1 MHALLRTTVGALAL
15 ALGAAPFATA
25 QDEGPAF
32 AVTYIEVG
40 PSEIADTVALLRERA
55 AASRAAHGNLR
66 YDVLQRSGRPNHFAI
81 IDAWA
86 SQADRDAD
94 IAARYTRNFRN
105 ALEPLLYSPYDERPS
120 TPIMGTA
127 ESGGPGQSYAVTH
140 VDLIP
145 TAFDEGMVYIEAF
158 VRSSRMQ
165 PGAVDIGIMA
175 QNNRRNHMT
184 LFETWAS
191 AEQRIA
197 NTAAPHALE
206 FRNELLPRMGA
217 LYDERIYHPL

>member
-1 MHALLRTTVGALAL
+1 MHALLRTTVGVVALAIGVAQL
-15 ALGAAPFATA
+15 ATA
-25 QDEGPAF
+25 QEEGPAF
-32 AVTYIEVG
+32 AVTYIEVA
-40 PSEIADTVALLRERA
+40 PSAIADTIALLRERA
-55 AASRAAHGNLR
+55 AASRAARGNLR

-81 IDAWA
+81 IDGWA

-94 IAARYTRNFRN
+94 ASARHTRNFRE

-127 ESGGPGQSYAVTH
+127 ETGGPGQVYAITH

-145 TAFDEGMVYIEAF
+145 PAFEEGTAFVEAF
-158 VRSSRMQ
+158 VRSSRTQ

-197 NTAAPHALE
+197 NSTAPHAKR

-217 LYDERIYHPL
+217 LYDERLYHPL